1 MNDFTPWT
9 LFTDIGI
16 ISLLLLLGKLIRVK
30 VSLAQRYFI
39 PPSLLAGFMGL
50 AFGPGG
56 LSWLPLSGNMGTYAS
71 ILIAFIFG
79 CLPFASDT
87 KGKKAGSR
95 VKRMWV
101 YSQTGMLWQWA
112 FGALLGIGLLSV
124 LWPVEQYFG
133 LSLPSGFCGGH
144 GTAAAIGQ
152 AFNKMGGED
161 MMTLAMT
168 CATVGILCSVFIG
181 LGLIKWGTKK
191 GYTSFLTSFE
201 ELPHE
206 LRTGLLPVEKRR
218 SMGEASTS
226 AISIDSLAFNLSII
240 AIVALG
246 GYGISKAVSYFVP
259 ELEMPVFSCAF
270 VFGILMRFGFKKTGA
285 LHYTSPRIISH
296 LSSAFTDFL
305 VAFGISAIKLSVVL
319 NYIVPLSI
327 LLVSGLTCTLL
338 YVLIVGRKLMKNDYW
353 LEKALFTWGWF
364 TGTVAMGIA
373 MLRVADPEQKSH
385 CMEDYALAY
394 LFIAPVEICLITF
407 APVAFANGYGLHF
420 GLLALILGACIMGYA
435 WKSKMFS

>member
-1 MNDFTPWT
+1 MNEYTPWT
-9 LFTDIGI
+9 LFTDVGI
-16 ISLLLLLGKLIRVK
+16 ISMLLLMGKLIRVK
-30 VSLAQRYFI
+30 FALAQRYFI
-39 PPSLLAGFMGL
+39 PPSLIAGFLGL

-56 LSWLPLSGNMGTYAS
+56 LGWIPLSENMGTYAS

-79 CLPFASDT
+79 CLPFASET
-87 KGKKAGSR
+87 KKQGTGSR
-95 VKRMWV
+95 VKRMWI

-112 FGALLGIGLLSV
+112 FGALIGIGILSV
-124 LWPVEQYFG
+124 FWPVESYFG
-133 LSLPSGFCGGH
+133 LALPSGFCGGH

-152 AFNKMGGED
+152 AFNKLGGED

-181 LGLIKWGTKK
+181 LALIKWGTKK
-191 GYTSFLTSFE
+191 GYASFLTTFE

-206 LRTGLLPVEKRR
+206 LRTGLLPKEKRL

-226 AISIDSLAFNLSII
+226 AISIDSLAFNLAII
-240 AIVALG
+240 AMVALG
-246 GYGISKAVSYFVP
+246 GYGISKSVSYFMP
-259 ELEMPVFSCAF
+259 QLEMPVFSCAF
-270 VFGILMRFGFKKTGA
+270 VFGILMRFIFKKTGA
-285 LHYTSPRIISH
+285 LHYTSPRTIGH

-305 VAFGISAIKLSVVL
+305 VAFGISAIKLSVVM

-327 LLVSGLTCTLL
+327 LLVSGLVFTLI
-338 YVLIVGRKLMKNDYW
+338 YVLVVGKWLMKNDCW

-420 GLLALILGACIMGYA
+420 GLLALILGACIMAYA
-435 WKSKMFS
+435 WKKN

>member
-1 MNDFTPWT
+1 MNEFTPWT
-9 LFTDIGI
+9 LFTDVGI
-16 ISLLLLLGKLIRVK
+16 ISMLLLMGKLIRVK
-30 VSLAQRYFI
+30 FALAQRYFI
-39 PPSLLAGFMGL
+39 PPSLIAGFLGL

-56 LSWLPLSGNMGTYAS
+56 LGWIPLSENMGTYAS

-79 CLPFASDT
+79 CLPFASET
-87 KGKKAGSR
+87 KKQGTGSR
-95 VKRMWV
+95 VKRMWI

-112 FGALLGIGLLSV
+112 FGALIGIGILSV
-124 LWPVEQYFG
+124 FWPVESYFG
-133 LSLPSGFCGGH
+133 LALPSGFCGGH

-152 AFNKMGGED
+152 AFNKLGGED

-181 LGLIKWGTKK
+181 LALIKWGTKK
-191 GYTSFLTSFE
+191 GYTSFLTTFE

-206 LRTGLLPVEKRR
+206 LRTGLLPKEKRL

-226 AISIDSLAFNLSII
+226 AISIDSLAFNLAII
-240 AIVALG
+240 AMVALG
-246 GYGISKAVSYFVP
+246 GYGISKSVSYFMP
-259 ELEMPVFSCAF
+259 QLEMPVFSCAF
-270 VFGILMRFGFKKTGA
+270 VFGILMRLIFKKTGA
-285 LHYTSPRIISH
+285 LHYTSPRTIGH

-305 VAFGISAIKLSVVL
+305 VAFGISAIKLSVVM

-327 LLVSGLTCTLL
+327 LLVSGLVFTLI
-338 YVLIVGRKLMKNDYW
+338 YVLVVGKWLMKNDCW

-373 MLRVADPEQKSH
+373 MLRVADPEQKRH

-394 LFIAPVEICLITF
+394 LFIAPVEISLITF

-420 GLLALILGACIMGYA
+420 GLLALILGACIMAYA
-435 WKSKMFS
+435 RWKN

>member
-1 MNDFTPWT
+1 MSEFSPWT
-9 LFTDIGI
+9 LFTDVGI

-30 VSLAQRYFI
+30 VQLAQRYFI
-39 PPSLLAGFMGL
+39 PPSLMAGFMGL
-50 AFGPGG
+50 VFGPGG
-56 LSWLPLSGNMGTYAS
+56 LDWLPLSNNMGTYAS

-79 CLPFASDT
+79 CLPFASESRNS
-87 KGKKAGSR
+87 KRGSR
-95 VKRMWV
+95 VRRMWI

-112 FGALLGIGLLSV
+112 FGALVGISILSV
-124 LWPVEQYFG
+124 CWPVAPYFG

-152 AFNKMGGED
+152 AFSKMGGDD

-181 LGLIKWGTKK
+181 LALVKWGTKK
-191 GYTSFLTSFE
+191 GYTSYLTTFE
-201 ELPHE
+201 ELPQE
-206 LRTGLLPVEKRR
+206 LRTGLLPTEKRN
-218 SMGEASTS
+218 SMGESSTS

-240 AIVALG
+240 AMVALG
-246 GYGISKAVSYFVP
+246 GYGISKGVSHIMP
-259 ELEMPVFSCAF
+259 QLEMPVFSCAF
-270 VFGILMRFGFKKTGA
+270 VFGIMMHHVFKKTGA
-285 LHYTSPRIISH
+285 LHYTSPRIIGH
-296 LSSAFTDFL
+296 LSGAFTDFL
-305 VAFGISAIKLSVVL
+305 VAFGISSIKISVVL

-327 LLVSGLTCTLL
+327 LLISGLLLTLL
-338 YVLIVGRKLMKNDYW
+338 YVLIVGRWLMKNDCW

-373 MLRVADPEQKSH
+373 MLRVADPDQKSH

-407 APVAFANGYGLHF
+407 APVAFSNGYGLHF
-420 GLLALILGACIMGYA
+420 GLLALIAGCCIMSYT
-435 WKSKMFS
+435 WIKKPS

>member
-1 MNDFTPWT
+1 MNEFTPWT
-9 LFTDIGI
+9 LFTDVGI
-16 ISLLLLLGKLIRVK
+16 ISMLLLMGKLIRVK
-30 VSLAQRYFI
+30 FALAQRYFI
-39 PPSLLAGFMGL
+39 PPSLIAGFLGL

-56 LSWLPLSGNMGTYAS
+56 LGWIPLSENMGTYAS

-79 CLPFASDT
+79 CLPFASET
-87 KGKKAGSR
+87 KKQGTGSR
-95 VKRMWV
+95 VKRMWI

-112 FGALLGIGLLSV
+112 FGALIGIGILSV
-124 LWPVEQYFG
+124 FWPVESYFG
-133 LSLPSGFCGGH
+133 LALPSGFCGGH

-152 AFNKMGGED
+152 AFNKLGGED

-181 LGLIKWGTKK
+181 LALIKWGTKK
-191 GYTSFLTSFE
+191 GYASFLTTFE

-206 LRTGLLPVEKRR
+206 LRTGLLPKEKRL

-226 AISIDSLAFNLSII
+226 AISIDSLAFNLAII
-240 AIVALG
+240 SMVALG
-246 GYGISKAVSYFVP
+246 GYGISKSVSYFMP
-259 ELEMPVFSCAF
+259 QLEMPVFSCAF
-270 VFGILMRFGFKKTGA
+270 VFGILMRFIFKKTGV
-285 LHYTSPRIISH
+285 LHYTSPRTIGH

-305 VAFGISAIKLSVVL
+305 VAFGISAIKLSVVM

-327 LLVSGLTCTLL
+327 LLVSGLVFTLI
-338 YVLIVGRKLMKNDYW
+338 YVLVVGKWLMKNDCW

-420 GLLALILGACIMGYA
+420 GLLALILGACIMAYA
-435 WKSKMFS
+435 RWKN